1 MICWR
6 RDGLNYCHSGHSE
19 KPEVTW
25 VPAGSSR
32 LSFNLAAGPWSLF
45 GFIMCLAFPG
55 FPGRWRSELA
65 IGASSFSLTCPKLT
79 HTHAHLPY
87 PCYFWKGN
95 VNVNRMSGLDWL
107 GPTSPGPTSRGKEGL
122 ASTATERKLKE
133 AERKQHRNRKRNL

>member
-1 MICWR
+1 M
-6 RDGLNYCHSGHSE
+6 
-19 KPEVTW
+19 
-25 VPAGSSR
+25 A
-32 LSFNLAAGPWSLF
+32 
-45 GFIMCLAFPG
+45 LAFSG
-55 FPGRWRSELA
+55 FPGEMA
-65 IGASSFSLTCPKLT
+65 VGIGHRRFVLLLDLPQT

-107 GPTSPGPTSRGKEGL
+107 GPAPPGPTSRGKEGL